1 MSQFRNQRI
10 ELIKRVLTLRDRPFH
25 NPETKNKKDAVSAFG
40 RDTLY
45 KFLLTVEYPNT
56 FRNFLSGKCSM
67 RPPPRHSVSNPS
79 AWIGA
84 LTSS

>member
-40 RDTLY
+40 RDTY
-45 KFLLTVEYPNT
+45 RK
-56 FRNFLSGKCSM
+56 
-67 RPPPRHSVSNPS
+67 
-79 AWIGA
+79 
-84 LTSS
+84 